1 MPNLYFCQ
9 PHAKN
14 QGMLRAVLSL
24 EECDRV
30 IAPKSAIYVGEQF
43 PAPVNDAPD
52 SRDFAVLKVA
62 PGETNRSWRP
72 GYYRSNLDLADL
84 NEALRKLER

>member
-9 PHAKN
+9 PHARN
-14 QGMLRAVLSL
+14 QGMLRAVLSM

-30 IAPKSAIYVGEQF
+30 IAPKSVTYIGEQF
-43 PAPVNDAPD
+43 PAPVNDASD
-52 SRDFAVLKVA
+52 SLDFAVLKVA
-62 PGETNRSWRP
+62 PNETSRSWRP
-72 GYYRSNLDLADL
+72 GYYRSNSNLADL

>member
-14 QGMLRAVLSL
+14 QGMLRAVLSI

-30 IAPKSAIYVGEQF
+30 IAPKSVTYVGDQF
-43 PAPVNDAPD
+43 PAPVNDATD
-52 SRDFAVLKVA
+52 SPDFAVLRVA
-62 PGETNRSWRP
+62 PSEKNRSWRP
-72 GYYRSNLDLADL
+72 GYYRSDSDLGDL

>member
-9 PHAKN
+9 PHARN

-30 IAPKSAIYVGEQF
+30 LAPKSITYVGDQF
-43 PAPVNDAPD
+43 PAPANDSSG
-52 SRDFAVLKVA
+52 SRDFAVLSVA
-62 PGETNRSWRP
+62 PSETNPSWRP
-72 GYYRSNLDLADL
+72 GYYRSDLDLAVL